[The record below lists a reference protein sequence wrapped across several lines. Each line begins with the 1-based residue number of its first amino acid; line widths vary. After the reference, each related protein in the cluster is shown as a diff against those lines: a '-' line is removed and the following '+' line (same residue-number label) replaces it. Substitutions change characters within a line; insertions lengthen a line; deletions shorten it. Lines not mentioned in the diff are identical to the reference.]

1 MPNGIDLILADH
13 ERVSSLFARF
23 DESGDGTLV
32 GQIVGDLIAH
42 DEAEHGALYPIALV
56 VLGDA
61 DLIAAFDDAHTR
73 IKQLIEQ
80 LLQLEGPPL
89 VDAVERPARSG
100 DRTCRRRRE
109 EASAPAREGGD
120 QRAARRAG
128 GPDRPR
134 EAEGRMTKQRSRR
147 ELDDT

>member
-89 VDAVERPARSG
+89 VDAVNVLREAVTAHVADEEKKLLPQLGKAATSAQLDELAARI
-100 DRTCRRRRE
+100 DHVK
-109 EASAPAREGGD
+109 
-120 QRAARRAG
+120 QRAG
-128 GPDRPR
+128 
-134 EAEGRMTKQRSRR
+134 
-147 ELDDT
+147 